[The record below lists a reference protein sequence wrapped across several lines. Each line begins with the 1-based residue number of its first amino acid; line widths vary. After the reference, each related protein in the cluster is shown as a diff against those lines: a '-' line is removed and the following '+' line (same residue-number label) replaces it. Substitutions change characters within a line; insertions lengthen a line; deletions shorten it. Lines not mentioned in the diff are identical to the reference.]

1 VRCGWRGADHPSA
14 PGGWG
19 GYNSGVVNHEV
30 AQFAQLLDA
39 LACGAAMLERSGR
52 IVHVNPRAAAL
63 LGRDARALLGQPV
76 QSLYPDAEAQAFIAA
91 ALADMDAPR
100 EGEFYLPT
108 PAGDKVPVVIS
119 GRSWRDSTGA
129 RAYYAMTMTDITPL
143 KEAEADLKNRYRII
157 AELSNTIL
165 GQAENL
171 KDYNDALEHRVHE
184 RTQEL
189 HEANMDAIYMLAV
202 ASESKDQDTGDH
214 VRRLQHYSRSLAREL
229 GFSPRESEQI
239 GYSAILH
246 DVGKI
251 HVPDHILKKPGPLT
265 EDERAA
271 IQEHTTAGEHILSTK
286 PFFNRARKIARSH
299 HENHDGS
306 GYPDRAGGEDI
317 PIEARIV
324 QLADVYDALTTP
336 RVYKRAWDTY
346 DAASIIEESAG
357 KMFDPDVVKA
367 FTSLKARQSW
377 QRDAVSKIPDGLVS
391 ISATSN
397 EGVSQ

>member
-1 VRCGWRGADHPSA
+1 VNTIILHLEYVCKPWRKPLGPSPPRSPRDYNI
-14 PGGWG
+14 PGM
-19 GYNSGVVNHEV
+19 NHEV

-39 LACGAAMLERSGR
+39 LACGAALIERTGR
-52 IVHVNPRAAAL
+52 IVHLNPRAAAL
-63 LGRDARALLGQPV
+63 LHRPHTSLLGQNV
-76 QSLYPDAEAQAFIAA
+76 KDLYPDDGAQAFINA
-91 ALADMDAPR
+91 ALADIETPR

-108 PAGDKVPVVIS
+108 PDGDQIPVVIS
-119 GRSWRDSTGA
+119 GRAWRDSTGA
-129 RAYYAMTMTDITPL
+129 RAYYALTLTDITPL
-143 KEAEADLKNRYRII
+143 KQAEADLQNRYRII

-171 KDYNDALEHRVHE
+171 KDYNEALEHRVHE

-251 HVPDHILKKPGPLT
+251 HIPDHILKKPGPLT
-265 EDERAA
+265 DDERQA
-271 IQEHTTAGEHILSTK
+271 IQQHTTAGEYILSTK
-286 PFFNRARKIARSH
+286 PFFNRARRIARSH
-299 HENHDGS
+299 HENFDGS
-306 GYPDRAGGEDI
+306 GYPDRAAADDI

-324 QLADVYDALTTP
+324 HLADVYDALTTP
-336 RVYKRAWDTY
+336 RVYKKAWPTY
-346 DAASIIEESAG
+346 DAAAVIQESIG
-357 KMFDPDVVKA
+357 TMFDPEIVKA
-367 FTSLKARQSW
+367 FSALHN
-377 QRDAVSKIPDGLVS
+377 RDAWRPLDNR
-391 ISATSN
+391 ATPTPS
-397 EGVSQ
+397 VLT

>member
-1 VRCGWRGADHPSA
+1 M
-14 PGGWG
+14 
-19 GYNSGVVNHEV
+19 NHEV
-30 AQFAQLLDA
+30 AQFAHLLDA
-39 LACGAAMLERSGR
+39 LACGAALLERSGR

-63 LGRDARALLGQPV
+63 LGRDARSLLGQPV
-76 QSLYPDAEAQAFIAA
+76 QSLYPDPEAQAFIAA

-108 PAGDKVPVVIS
+108 PDGDKVPVVIS

-143 KEAEADLKNRYRII
+143 KEAEADLKNQYRII

-229 GFSPRESEQI
+229 GFSQRESEQI

-265 EDERAA
+265 DDERLA

-286 PFFNRARKIARSH
+286 PFFHRARKIARSH

-306 GYPDRAGGEDI
+306 GYPDRAAGEDV

-324 QLADVYDALTTP
+324 HLADVYDALTTP

-346 DAASIIEESAG
+346 DAASIIEESTG

-367 FTSLKARQSW
+367 FASLTRREAWRAAPTSAMP
-377 QRDAVSKIPDGLVS
+377 IPRGEPIATLDNSAGLR
-391 ISATSN
+391 
-397 EGVSQ
+397 

>member
-1 VRCGWRGADHPSA
+1 MNP
-14 PGGWG
+14 
-19 GYNSGVVNHEV
+19 EV
-30 AQFAQLLDA
+30 CQFAHLLDA
-39 LACGAAMLERSGR
+39 LACGAALIERTGR
-52 IVHVNPRAAAL
+52 IIHINPRAAAML
-63 LGRDARALLGQPV
+63 ARDARALIGQPM
-76 QSLYPDAEAQAFIAA
+76 QSLYPDPEAQAFIVA

-108 PAGDKVPVVIS
+108 PTGERIPVVIS
-119 GRSWRDSTGA
+119 GRSWRDSTRV
-129 RAYYAMTMTDITPL
+129 RAYYALTMTDITPL
-143 KEAEADLKNRYRII
+143 KEAEADLKNQYRII

-171 KDYNDALEHRVHE
+171 KDYSEALEHRVHE

-214 VRRLQHYSRSLAREL
+214 VRRLQHYSQTLAREL
-229 GFSPRESEQI
+229 GFDPRESEQI

-265 EDERAA
+265 DDERHA
-271 IQEHTTAGEHILSTK
+271 IQEHTTAGEHILSTSH
-286 PFFNRARKIARSH
+286 RARKLARSH

-306 GYPDRAGGEDI
+306 GYPDRAGANDI

-324 QLADVYDALTTP
+324 HLADVYDALTTP
-336 RVYKRAWDTY
+336 RVYKKAWPTY
-346 DAASIIEESAG
+346 DAASVIAESAG
-357 KMFDPDVVKA
+357 KMFDPDIVKA
-367 FTSLKARQSW
+367 FTSLQSREAW
-377 QRDAVSKIPDGLVS
+377 RPRAIR
-391 ISATSN
+391 
-397 EGVSQ
+397 EGEAPSELYSFRNSR

>member
-1 VRCGWRGADHPSA
+1 MSR
-14 PGGWG
+14 
-19 GYNSGVVNHEV
+19 VVNYEV
-30 AQFAQLLDA
+30 TQFAKLLDA
-39 LACGAAMLERSGR
+39 LACGAALLERSGR

-63 LGRDARALLGQPV
+63 LGRDARSLLGQSV
-76 QSLYPDAEAQAFIAA
+76 QSLYPDPEAQAFIAA

-100 EGEFYLPT
+100 EGEFYLPK
-108 PAGDKVPVVIS
+108 PDGDRIPVVIS

-143 KEAEADLKNRYRII
+143 KEAEADLKNQYRII

-214 VRRLQHYSRSLAREL
+214 VRRLQHSSKSLAREL

-265 EDERAA
+265 DDERLA

-286 PFFNRARKIARSH
+286 PFFQRARKIARSH

-306 GYPDRAGGEDI
+306 GYPDRAAADEI

-324 QLADVYDALTTP
+324 HLADVYDALTTP

-346 DAASIIEESAG
+346 DAASVIEESAG

-367 FTSLKARQSW
+367 FVSLAAREAWRVAPGAANSPAIATL
-377 QRDAVSKIPDGLVS
+377 DN
-391 ISATSN
+391 SAALR
-397 EGVSQ
+397 

>member
-1 VRCGWRGADHPSA
+1 MGWRGGKLPSA
-14 PGGWG
+14 PRA
-19 GYNSGVVNHEV
+19 GVTTICRTVNAEV
-30 AQFAQLLDA
+30 SQFAHLLDA
-39 LACGAAMLERSGR
+39 LACGAALIERSGR
-52 IVHVNPRAAAL
+52 IVHVNPRAAAM
-63 LGRDARALLGQPV
+63 LGRDARCLLGQPI
-76 QSLYPDAEAQAFIAA
+76 QSLYPDAEARDFIAA

-108 PAGDKVPVVIS
+108 PDGGRVPVVIS

-129 RAYYAMTMTDITPL
+129 RAYYALTMTDITPL
-143 KEAEADLKNRYRII
+143 KEAEADLKNQYRII

-229 GFSPRESEQI
+229 GFGGREAEQI

-265 EDERAA
+265 DDERLA

-286 PFFNRARKIARSH
+286 PFFHRARRIARSH

-306 GYPDRAGGEDI
+306 GYPDRAAGQEI

-324 QLADVYDALTTP
+324 HLADVYDALTTP

-346 DAASIIEESAG
+346 DAASIIEESTG
-357 KMFDPDVVKA
+357 KMFDPDVIKA
-367 FTSLKARQSW
+367 FASLQ
-377 QRDAVSKIPDGLVS
+377 QRNAWRPNPAILDNSRSLV
-391 ISATSN
+391 
-397 EGVSQ
+397 